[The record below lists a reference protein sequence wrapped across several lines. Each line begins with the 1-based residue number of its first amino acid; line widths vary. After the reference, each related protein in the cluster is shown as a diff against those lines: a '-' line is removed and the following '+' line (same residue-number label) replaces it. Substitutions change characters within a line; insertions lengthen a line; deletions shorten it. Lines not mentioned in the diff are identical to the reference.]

1 MVAGVSSLESF
12 RSHLEMVLG
21 TLLVA
26 SRGGPNLCQPETV
39 GVLGSNPAF
48 SAQFSTGGS
57 NRPAI
62 WLDTGI
68 HSREWVTQ
76 ATGVWTAN
84 KVTPRWGRR
93 RLGLGFPWVQPSRRL
108 GVAVKGGERSKGLR
122 DGTGDV
128 GDGVPH
134 P

>member
-1 MVAGVSSLESF
+1 MV
-12 RSHLEMVLG
+12 M
-21 TLLVA
+21 VA

-48 SAQFSTGGS
+48 SSQFSTGGS

-84 KVTPRWGRR
+84 KVTPLWGR
-93 RLGLGFPWVQPSRRL
+93 
-108 GVAVKGGERSKGLR
+108 
-122 DGTGDV
+122 
-128 GDGVPH
+128 
-134 P
+134 